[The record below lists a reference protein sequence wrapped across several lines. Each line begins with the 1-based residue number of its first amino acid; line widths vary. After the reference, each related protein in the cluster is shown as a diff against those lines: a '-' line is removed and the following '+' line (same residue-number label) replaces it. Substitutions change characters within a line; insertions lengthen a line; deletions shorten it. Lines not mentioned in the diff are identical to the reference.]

1 MSQKQISQSCYFV
14 IVASLKHLIFLTQ
27 AQSLFCFKYNSTA
40 DVSSINYHYK
50 TSRLIQVI
58 VLHYLLHF
66 VGGPNPFTQLL
77 MLISPVLFLTCWSTV
92 DRQLTR
98 TTSTRVVLQL
108 LQHLEQLDHDLNGEI

>member
-40 DVSSINYHYK
+40 NLSSINYHYK
-50 TSRLIQVI
+50 TPPLIQVI

-66 VGGPNPFTQLL
+66 VGGPNPLTQLL

>member
-66 VGGPNPFTQLL
+66 VGGPNPLTQLL

>member
-40 DVSSINYHYK
+40 DVSSINYYYK

-66 VGGPNPFTQLL
+66 VGGPNPLTQLL
-77 MLISPVLFLTCWSTV
+77 MLISPVLFLACWSTV

-98 TTSTRVVLQL
+98 TTSTRLVLQL
-108 LQHLEQLDHDLNGEI
+108 VQHLEQLDHDLNGEI